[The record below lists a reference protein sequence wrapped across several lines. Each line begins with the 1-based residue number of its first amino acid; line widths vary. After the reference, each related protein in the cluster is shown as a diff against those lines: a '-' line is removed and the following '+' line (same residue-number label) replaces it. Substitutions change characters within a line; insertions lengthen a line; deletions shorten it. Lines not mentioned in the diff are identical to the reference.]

1 MTNNEL
7 FFKYENANENI
18 QGMDNFMGLLSLKNR
33 ELCLS
38 DVDTCTADA
47 FNTYIRLW
55 NILDNEL
62 DIPVE
67 NRQPIKIFIDSNG
80 GDVVAACSIID
91 TIKLSK
97 TPVWT
102 INIGCAYSSALE
114 IFIVGSRRIAYP
126 YSTFL
131 FHEGSVNGV
140 GGDANKFRNFS
151 KFYDTL
157 LAMTKENILAH
168 TALTEEDYDRV
179 KKDDWWLTAQEAL
192 EYKMC
197 DEIAKELI

>member
-1 MTNNEL
+1 MTNKEL
-7 FFKYENANENI
+7 FFKYENIDQNL
-18 QGMDNFMGLLSLKNR
+18 QGIDNFMSVISLKNR
-33 ELCLS
+33 ELCLN
-38 DVDTCTADA
+38 DVDLETADA

-55 NILDNEL
+55 NKLDDEEGL
-62 DIPVE
+62 AKE
-67 NRQPIKIFIDSNG
+67 QRQPIKILIDSGG
-80 GDVVAACSIID
+80 GDVMAMCSIID

-97 TPVWT
+97 TPIWT
-102 INIGCAYSSALE
+102 INIACAYSSALE
-114 IFIVGSRRIAYP
+114 IFIVGDRRIAYP

-157 LAMTKENILAH
+157 LEVTKENILSH
-168 TALTEEDYDRV
+168 TKLTVEQYEKV

-192 EYKMC
+192 EYGMC
-197 DEIAKELI
+197 DEIATELM